1 MKSVYNSAILVFT
14 LFFLSLPGHAA
25 KGLSAEEAQTFLHD
39 SGLDVLI
46 ESLTPAMEQ
55 QLNLQRL
62 TQANQ
67 LQFDEAEQ
75 AIKQAID
82 SIQGNALAISYLTTQ
97 ADVKNLKKAMEFL
110 DSPLG
115 EKIAI
120 EERLASEPDAQLEM
134 QAYAM
139 QMSKTP
145 PSEQRIQLILSLTQA
160 LNADQVML
168 NLMKGVFFSLVDI
181 TDGLTPEA
189 SAGLK
194 KDLQAEW
201 QQLEPMLTQQFSQF
215 MVMGSHY
222 TYRNLSDVELKSYIE
237 FLNTESGQAYW
248 KAGLKIVDLYL
259 QAFAKELVAI
269 IKQERD

>member
-1 MKSVYNSAILVFT
+1 MKPVYSLAIIIF
-14 LFFLSLPGHAA
+14 SLLCFALPAQA
-25 KGLSAEEAQTFLHD
+25 EKGLSPEEAQIFLHD

-46 ESLTPAMEQ
+46 ESLAPLMEQ

-67 LQFDEAEQ
+67 LQFEDAEQ

-82 SIQGNALAISYLTTQ
+82 SIQGNSLAISYLTTQ

-115 EKIAI
+115 KRIAS

-139 QMSKTP
+139 QMSKNP
-145 PSEQRIQLILSLTQA
+145 PSEQRIQLILSLTDA

-168 NLMKGVFFSLVDI
+168 NMMKGVFFTLVDI
-181 TDGLTPEA
+181 TEGLTPEA

-194 KDLQAEW
+194 KDLQTEW
-201 QQLEPMLTQQFSQF
+201 QQLEPMVTQQFSQL
-215 MVMGSHY
+215 MVMSSHY
-222 TYRNLSDVELKSYIE
+222 TYRNLSDAELKSYID

-269 IKQERD
+269 LKQERD